1 MNETFEQCRKNLLRR
16 GFEVR
21 IAATTEEARQILRE
35 EIRAAAPE
43 TISFGGSMTME
54 ATGIVDELRREGRYR
69 LFDGVDYTLPP
80 EERIE
85 IRRQGLLADLYISGI
100 NAITE
105 EGALYW
111 LDGIGN
117 RVAAIAFG
125 PRKVL
130 LVAGRNKIVATRAA
144 AEARIRDIAAPR
156 NVARLG
162 QKTPCAATGVC
173 ADCDSEGRIC
183 NTHLRMERCF
193 PRKRITVILIDE
205 EMGCPSRQHRHSP
218 EKRYDMAKVK
228 KAFFCRNCGFE
239 APKWLGRCPSCGE
252 WNTFT
257 EEVIARESGGGPTT
271 VANLPKARP
280 QRIADIHESEHRR
293 IDLGNREVNR
303 VLGGGL
309 VPGSLVLLGGEPGIG
324 KSTLSLQIA
333 LADNGLK
340 TLYVSGEESAEQI
353 KMRALRLGIGN
364 EGCLI
369 YAETLLE
376 NILAQIEEQRPDLV
390 VIDSIQ
396 TIYTDIIESSAGSV
410 SQIRECAASLLKY
423 AKATGTSIFIIGHIT
438 KDGTI
443 AGPKIL
449 EHIVDVVL
457 QFEGDNNLIYRIL
470 RGIKNRF
477 GATFEIGVFE
487 MLDAGLR
494 EVDNPS
500 EILLSHYETPLS
512 GIAVGA
518 SVDGIRPYLIE
529 VQALVSNAA
538 YGTPQRTA
546 TGYDNKRMNML
557 LAVLEK
563 RVGMK
568 MFSKDVFL
576 NFAGGFK
583 VADPGL
589 DLAVTAAVISS
600 YYDRPIGEGIC
611 LAGEIGLSG
620 EVRPAPRTEQRIS
633 EAARL
638 GFRRIV
644 VSGYLGRSIKKPKGI
659 EIVTINSIDQLP
671 RALFAEG

>member
-1 MNETFEQCRKNLLRR
+1 MSKLTDVKGVIFDYGGTIDTNSRHWAEVLWSKYEEFQVPVDKASFREAYVHGERTLARVPLVKPEHNFHDVLRIKTDIQVKYLVEQGKLD
-16 GFEVR
+16 G
-21 IAATTEEARQILRE
+21 EEARQE
-35 EIRAAAPE
+35 NYAEKVAD
-43 TISFGGSMTME
+43 SCY
-54 ATGIVDELRREGRYR
+54 RYV
-69 LFDGVDYTLPP
+69 LDVL
-80 EERIE
+80 ERT
-85 IRRQGLLADLYISGI
+85 RPVVK
-100 NAITE
+100 
-105 EGALYW
+105 AL
-111 LDGIGN
+111 
-117 RVAAIAFG
+117 
-125 PRKVL
+125 
-130 LVAGRNKIVATRAA
+130 
-144 AEARIRDIAAPR
+144 
-156 NVARLG
+156 
-162 QKTPCAATGVC
+162 
-173 ADCDSEGRIC
+173 SE
-183 NTHLRMERCF
+183 
-193 PRKRITVILIDE
+193 
-205 EMGCPSRQHRHSP
+205 
-218 EKRYDMAKVK
+218 RYK
-228 KAFFCRNCGFE
+228 
-239 APKWLGRCPSCGE
+239 
-252 WNTFT
+252 
-257 EEVIARESGGGPTT
+257 
-271 VANLPKARP
+271 
-280 QRIADIHESEHRR
+280 
-293 IDLGNREVNR
+293 
-303 VLGGGL
+303 
-309 VPGSLVLLGGEPGIG
+309 LVL
-324 KSTLSLQIA
+324 
-333 LADNGLK
+333 
-340 TLYVSGEESAEQI
+340 VSNFY
-353 KMRALRLGIGN
+353 GN
-364 EGCLI
+364 
-369 YAETLLE
+369 
-376 NILAQIEEQRPDLV
+376 
-390 VIDSIQ
+390 IQ
-396 TIYTDIIESSAGSV
+396 TILKDFGLFDFFADIIESSAGSV